1 MSCLH
6 STIVSTSSPQTQLL
20 TKFLSGRSLTT
31 SLVLN
36 PMDIFSPYLI
46 LTLKKNTLLIIP
58 FSFWNTLNFAQVI
71 VYWFSFTSKISGLLC
86 RFFFL
91 SDSARGLPPNY
102 HTFPKSSPIPSI
114 SIYMLIPPK
123 SLLPVQRLLQ
133 TCIIFLPSIIFS
145 QGHSRQFR
153 LKSKSEYFTLP
164 NLFLLYPF

>member
-6 STIVSTSSPQTQLL
+6 STSVSTSSPQAQLL
-20 TKFLSGRSLTT
+20 TKFLSARSLTI
-31 SLVLN
+31 SLILN
-36 PMDIFSPYLI
+36 PMDTFSPYLI
-46 LTLKKNTLLIIP
+46 LTLKKYTVYNP
-58 FSFWNTLNFAQVI
+58 FFFLKHTLNFAQVM

-91 SDSARGLPPNY
+91 SDSAGGLPPNY

-114 SIYMLIPPK
+114 SIYRLILPK

-133 TCIIFLPSIIFS
+133 TCIIFSTSITFS

-153 LKSKSEYFTLP
+153 LKSKSELSSS
-164 NLFLLYPF
+164 